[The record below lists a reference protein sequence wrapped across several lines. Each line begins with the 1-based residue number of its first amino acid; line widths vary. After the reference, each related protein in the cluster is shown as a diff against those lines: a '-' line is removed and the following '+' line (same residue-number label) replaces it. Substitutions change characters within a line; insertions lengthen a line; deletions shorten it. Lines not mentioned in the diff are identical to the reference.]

1 MFVKTSGTP
10 LRGESIDFFKNS
22 VLFQTK
28 LPVSTP
34 SSMSEPLPASRQLS
48 TASSLDE
55 ILSSSPTGRSE
66 AQTDNVLAP
75 KVTTEKFFHPT
86 KDPLL
91 RGWVRKFCH
100 RCYIRINRH
109 ARLLNYILLGR
120 ATFLLYNDTKPMS
133 KRNK

>member
-1 MFVKTSGTP
+1 MATDSGMSKLEWPVNKCTTYIRYVCKDKWHP
-10 LRGESIDFFKNS
+10 ITTRSIDFFKNS

-28 LPVSTP
+28 LPVWTP
-34 SSMSEPLPASRQLS
+34 SSSSMSEPLPASRQLS

-86 KDPLL
+86 KDP
-91 RGWVRKFCH
+91 FCYEGGS
-100 RCYIRINRH
+100 RSSVIGV
-109 ARLLNYILLGR
+109 ILG
-120 ATFLLYNDTKPMS
+120 
-133 KRNK
+133 